1 MGRDHNMCVFGG
13 TTRQE
18 DKARAAGS
26 RRSLARF
33 TQQTFGRVLIEHSG
47 EDGTTLW
54 RGRRWERKEGT
65 GKTLVGDECGEPMR
79 VAKHWAPGA
88 AE

>member
-1 MGRDHNMCVFGG
+1 MYLFGG
-13 TTRQE
+13 TTIQK

-26 RRSLARF
+26 RRSPARF
-33 TQQTFGRVLIEHSG
+33 TQQTFGQVLIEHRG
-47 EDGTTLW
+47 EDGTTLG
-54 RGRRWERKEGT
+54 RGRRRERKEGT
-65 GKTLVGDECGEPMR
+65 RKTLVGDGCGDPVR